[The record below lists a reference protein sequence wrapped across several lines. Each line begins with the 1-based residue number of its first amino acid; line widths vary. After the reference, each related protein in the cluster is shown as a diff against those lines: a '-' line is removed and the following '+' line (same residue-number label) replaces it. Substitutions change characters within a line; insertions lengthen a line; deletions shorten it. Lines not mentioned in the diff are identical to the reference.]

1 VYMVW
6 LRWRRLAWPGF
17 HLIPAPSTSS
27 PFFWTKT
34 ADHLR
39 GSAGDKLGLVRR
51 DRPPYPPEDATS
63 AALCGET
70 DPRTRLKTPHPRPCA
85 ERRTPPARSPEGNS
99 LTAH

>member
-1 VYMVW
+1 VVYMVW

-51 DRPPYPPEDATS
+51 D
-63 AALCGET
+63 G
-70 DPRTRLKTPHPRPCA
+70 PRTRLKPLHPRLCA
-85 ERRTPPARSPEGNS
+85 ERRTRVPA
-99 LTAH
+99 